1 MPQYWWKE
9 HWYDGRQ
16 GIGAD
21 IRSGVGLVDAREAF
35 YDQLKSW
42 ICIYS
47 LPDYAPPAF
56 SSSPDAE
63 AVARSGVL
71 ALTRCDRP
79 LSPFIMSY
87 ESEQIRL
94 GSLLQEVL
102 DEDGLSMSSGSEAG
116 SDSES
121 ADPLPDELHNSE
133 SEEELS
139 DRESSGN
146 NNTSY
151 LGKDNSTKWSKE
163 PPRQSVR
170 TRRFNLVTQLP
181 GPKRVTPSEK
191 ELLGIWRHFFDDT
204 IIEIIVKYINQS
216 IANVKDNFSRE
227 TYAKQTDYNEICCL
241 IAYVTVDEKLEAFR
255 GRCSFRQ
262 YIPNKPNPYGIKV
275 QALCDAKM
283 FYAFN
288 MEIYPGKQPNEGPYN
303 LDNSGLAVVQRLY
316 EPIFNTAR
324 NVATDNWYSSIP
336 LAEALLQKGL
346 TTVGTI
352 RKDKKEIPSDFNQLR
367 GRSVKSNMFG
377 FRNDMV
383 LVSHVPKAKKN
394 VLLISTMH
402 NDAKVDVE
410 TQKPDIILSYNETKG
425 GVDVVDRLCANYN
438 FARATKR
445 WPMVIFYA
453 MLNVSTINS
462 QTANNQNS
470 KLKRRHF
477 IENLAIKLIEPRMR
491 EWQMQL
497 NLPRSIRLRL
507 TEILNIDEVPGTDVD
522 VCLHCGRYPCPYRSP
537 SGSASAKICLWRS
550 GPPVRYGLSAVH
562 FAPTTTAK
570 R

>member
-1 MPQYWWKE
+1 MPKRPYVVEFW
-9 HWYDGRQ
+9 RQ
-16 GIGAD
+16 PGA
-21 IRSGVGLVDAREAF
+21 R
-35 YDQLKSW
+35 
-42 ICIYS
+42 
-47 LPDYAPPAF
+47 
-56 SSSPDAE
+56 
-63 AVARSGVL
+63 
-71 ALTRCDRP
+71 DRRHT
-79 LSPFIMSY
+79 LCNMSY

-133 SEEELS
+133 SEEVLS

-146 NNTSY
+146 NNAFY

-181 GPKRVTPSEK
+181 GPKRVTSSEK
-191 ELLGIWRHFFDDT
+191 EPLGIWRHFFDDT
-204 IIEIIVKYINQS
+204 IIEIIVKYTNQS

-241 IAYVTVDEKLEAFR
+241 IAYVTVDKKLEAFR

-275 QALCDAKM
+275 QALSDAKM
-283 FYAFN
+283 FYTFN
-288 MEIYPGKQPNEGPYN
+288 IEIYPGKQPNEGPYN
-303 LDNSGLAVVQRLY
+303 LDNSGLAVVQRLC
-316 EPIFNTAR
+316 EPIFNTGR
-324 NVATDNWYSSIP
+324 NVTTDNWYSSIP

-352 RKDKKEIPSDFNQLR
+352 RKDKKEIPSDFNTLR

-394 VLLISTMH
+394 VLLISTM
-402 NDAKVDVE
+402 
-410 TQKPDIILSYNETKG
+410 
-425 GVDVVDRLCANYN
+425 
-438 FARATKR
+438 
-445 WPMVIFYA
+445 
-453 MLNVSTINS
+453 LNVSTINS
-462 QTANNQNS
+462 QVIHTANNQNS

-477 IENLAIKLIEPRMR
+477 IENLAMKLIEPRMR
-491 EWQMQL
+491 ERQMQL

-507 TEILNIDEVPGTDVD
+507 EEILNIDEVPGTVD
-522 VCLHCGRYPCPYRSP
+522 PSRNGRCFECEWKKNRKTKYTCHKCKKYLCLEHIVPSCRS
-537 SGSASAKICLWRS
+537 CL
-550 GPPVRYGLSAVH
+550 
-562 FAPTTTAK
+562 TEE
-570 R
+570 